1 MELRGYFS
9 LLLRWWWLLFFCI
22 AFSGGFAYLRS
33 SMQEPVFQA
42 VSTVLISEASGAKGV
57 DLASLQ
63 VSERLARTYVQ
74 LLQSEAILS
83 EVVARLKC
91 PFNAQALVWMLQV
104 QLVKDTQLI
113 RLSVDDTDPVRAA
126 ALCNLIPEVFIAYN
140 NSTQSSRF
148 VESKKSL
155 AKEIAALD
163 KQIEQMES
171 QIATLF
177 GNNDPSALNKRS
189 SLESDLVRLRQSRS
203 SLVQSYESQRLVE
216 AQILNNVIVVD
227 RASVPLFPVRPRI
240 ARSVVLGV
248 IFGLLLGVALIF
260 IIDYLDDS
268 IKNAEQ
274 ITTGLQLPLIG
285 VAVLLSSKEAE
296 DKPIAHKKPRAPIT
310 EAFRFLRSNILYAGI
325 ERPMR
330 RILVTSIN
338 AQEGKSFV
346 AANLATVFAQAGK
359 TVALLDCDMHR
370 PSLHKHFDKSNRH
383 GLSAL
388 LLQETINFEN
398 VLRPTDAPNLSLLN
412 AGNLPPNPAELLG
425 SNKMGQLLDFIAE
438 TSDIILL
445 DSPPIAA
452 MTDASM
458 LAHRVDGVVLV
469 VEVGKTR
476 FADLLHAKEQL
487 ERAGAYI
494 IGVVFNKAPRDRSTY
509 YHYHYSSYYYNS
521 KYNEE
526 NNFQPGLL
534 KNPVAYMQCLVKKQ
548 FNRMFVKEKEKKTLP
563 SV

>member
-1 MELRGYFS
+1 L
-9 LLLRWWWLLFFCI
+9 CV
-22 AFSGGFAYLRS
+22 AFSGGFSYLRS
-33 SMQEPVFQA
+33 SMEEPGFRA
-42 VSTVLISEASGAKGV
+42 VSTILISEASGAKGV

-83 EVVARLKC
+83 EVVDRLKC
-91 PFNAQALVWMLQV
+91 PFDAQMLTWMLQV
-104 QLVKDTQLI
+104 ELVKDTQLI

-177 GNNDPSALNKRS
+177 GNNDPSALNKRT
-189 SLESDLVRLRQSRS
+189 SLDSDLVRLRQSRS

-240 ARSVVLGV
+240 ARSVFLGV
-248 IFGLLLGVALIF
+248 LFGLILGVVLIF

-285 VAVLLSSKEAE
+285 VAVLLSGKEAE
-296 DKPIAHKKPRAPIT
+296 AKPIAHKKPRAPIT
-310 EAFRFLRSNILYAGI
+310 EAFRFLRSNILYAGNQ
-325 ERPMR
+325 RPIR

-346 AANLATVFAQAGK
+346 AANLAIVFAQAGK
-359 TVALLDCDMHR
+359 KVALVDCDMHR
-370 PSLHKHFDKSNRH
+370 PSLHKHLDKSNRH

-398 VLRPTDAPNLSLLN
+398 VLRPTDAPNLSFLN
-412 AGNLPPNPAELLG
+412 AGLLPPNPAELLG
-425 SNKMGQLLDFIAE
+425 SNKMGQLLESIAE
-438 TSDIILL
+438 KNDIILL

-458 LAHRVDGVVLV
+458 LANRVDGVVLV
-469 VEVGKTR
+469 VEVGRTR
-476 FADLLHAKEQL
+476 FTDLLHAKEQL
-487 ERAGAYI
+487 ERLGSYI
-494 IGVVFNKAPRDRSTY
+494 IGVVFNKAPCKKSSY
-509 YHYHYSSYYYNS
+509 YNYHYSSYYYNS
-521 KYNEE
+521 QYSEDGAL
-526 NNFQPGLL
+526 QPGLL
-534 KNPVAYMQCLVKKQ
+534 RHPAAYMKYIVKKK
-548 FNRMFVKEKEKKTLP
+548 FNRSSKNEKEK
-563 SV
+563 

>member
-1 MELRGYFS
+1 MEEP
-9 LLLRWWWLLFFCI
+9 
-22 AFSGGFAYLRS
+22 GFR
-33 SMQEPVFQA
+33 A
-42 VSTVLISEASGAKGV
+42 VSTILISEASGAKGV

-83 EVVARLKC
+83 EVVDRLKC
-91 PFNAQALVWMLQV
+91 PFDAQMLSWMLQV
-104 QLVKDTQLI
+104 ELVKDTQLI

-155 AKEIAALD
+155 SKEIAALD

-177 GNNDPSALNKRS
+177 GNNDPSALNKRT
-189 SLESDLVRLRQSRS
+189 SLDSDLVRLRQSRS

-227 RASVPLFPVRPRI
+227 RASVPLLPVRPRI

-248 IFGLLLGVALIF
+248 LFGLLLGVVLIF

-285 VAVLLSSKEAE
+285 VAVLLSGKEAE
-296 DKPIAHKKPRAPIT
+296 AKPIAHKKPRAPIT
-310 EAFRFLRSNILYAGI
+310 EAFRFLRSNILYAGTQ
-325 ERPMR
+325 RPIR

-359 TVALLDCDMHR
+359 RVALVDCDMHR

-388 LLQETINFEN
+388 LLQETISFEN
-398 VLRPTDAPNLSLLN
+398 VLRPTVDPNLSLLN
-412 AGNLPPNPAELLG
+412 AGHLPPNPGELLG
-425 SNKMGQLLDFIAE
+425 SNKMGQLLDSIAE
-438 TSDIILL
+438 KNDIILL

-452 MTDASM
+452 MTDAFT
-458 LAHRVDGVVLV
+458 LANRVDGVVLV
-469 VEVGKTR
+469 VEVGRTR
-476 FADLLHAKEQL
+476 FTDLLHAKEQL
-487 ERAGAYI
+487 ERLGSYI
-494 IGVVFNKAPRDRSTY
+494 IGVVFNKAPCKKSSY
-509 YHYHYSSYYYNS
+509 YNYHYSSYYYNS
-521 KYNEE
+521 QYSEDGSR
-526 NNFQPGLL
+526 QPGLL
-534 KNPVAYMQCLVKKQ
+534 RHPAAYMKYIVKKKL
-548 FNRMFVKEKEKKTLP
+548 NRSSKNEKEKTV
-563 SV
+563 STCI